1 MMPPLCKVTSAIIGL
16 PTTSVATRSGSLTS
30 LAWSTVTAIA
40 GSGSADAAAGHSSSA
55 ATAVRYAKETHE
67 RQDTVNDILN
77 PGASTSRLKRYA
89 AVTAPDAANLRSI
102 GE

>member
-16 PTTSVATRSGSLTS
+16 PTTSVATRSGNLTS
-30 LAWSTVTAIA
+30 LAWSTFTAMA
-40 GSGSADAAAGHSSSA
+40 GSGSAKAAAGHSNTA
-55 ATAVRYAKETHE
+55 ATAARNARETLG
-67 RQDTVNDILN
+67 RRDTQNDILN
-77 PGASTSRLKRYA
+77 PGTLTSRLKRYA